1 MRIVMMGTG
10 IFAEPTLEALL
21 ARTGLVVGLFTQ
33 PDRAV
38 GQERGST
45 RQTGRGMKT
54 IAQEH
59 GVSVFQPDSVNTP
72 EGVAMLR
79 SAAPDLLVVAAYGQ
93 ILSAEVLS
101 VPKHG
106 GINVHASLLPKYRG
120 AAPIAWAIYHGE
132 TRTGVTIIRM
142 STGLDAGDML
152 AQEAID
158 IGPEQTAGDVEA
170 VLAPLGARLAL
181 AVVDQIMAG
190 TPPQGVKQD
199 KSLITK
205 APKLT
210 KENGIIDWTRPA
222 DRVCCQVRAMHPWPT
237 AYTFWHRAGQPS
249 LRLIIH
255 RATSRVESNPSPQP
269 PPRSGEGENDKNPS
283 PQPPPRSGEGETQRS
298 LLGGEAIS
306 EALFLPLSASGR
318 GLGGGVSSLSPGT
331 VLPVSATNLCV
342 AAGEN
347 TIVEIHEL
355 QPAGKKRMTAAE
367 FLRGRK
373 PQSGDRLGPEEP

>member
-10 IFAEPTLEALL
+10 IFAEPTFEALL
-21 ARTGLVVGLFTQ
+21 ARPGLVVGLFTQ
-33 PDRAV
+33 PDRTI

-45 RQTGRGMKT
+45 RQTGRGMKI

-59 GVSVFQPDSVNTP
+59 AVPVFQPDSINTP

-79 SAAPDLLVVAAYGQ
+79 SVSPDLLVVAAYGQ
-93 ILSAEVLS
+93 ILSAEVLGI
-101 VPKHG
+101 PPQG

-170 VLAPLGARLAL
+170 ILAPLGARMAIQ
-181 AVVDQIMAG
+181 VVDQIVAG
-190 TPPQGVKQD
+190 HPPQGIKQD
-199 KSLITK
+199 KSLVTK

-210 KENGIIDWTRPA
+210 KEHGIIDWTRPA

-237 AYTFWHRAGQPS
+237 AYTFWHRNGQQP
-249 LRLIIH
+249 LRLIVH
-255 RATSRVESNPSPQP
+255 RATHQAR
-269 PPRSGEGENDKNPS
+269 
-283 PQPPPRSGEGETQRS
+283 
-298 LLGGEAIS
+298 
-306 EALFLPLSASGR
+306 SASEGQQAR
-318 GLGGGVSSLSPGT
+318 SASEGKHDDPSLACASGSLVPGAI
-331 VLPVSATNLCV
+331 LPGCTTTLCV
-342 AAGEN
+342 TTGGN
-347 TIVEIHEL
+347 TVVEIHEL
-355 QPAGKKRMTAAE
+355 QPAGKKRMSAAE
-367 FLRGRK
+367 FLRGRR
-373 PQSGDRLGPEEP
+373 PMPGDRLGPESP